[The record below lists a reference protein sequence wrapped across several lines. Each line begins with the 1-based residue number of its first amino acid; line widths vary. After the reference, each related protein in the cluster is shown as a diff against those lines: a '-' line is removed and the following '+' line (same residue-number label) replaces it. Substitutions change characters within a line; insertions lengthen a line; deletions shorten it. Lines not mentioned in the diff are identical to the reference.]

1 MSSPPEKKRK
11 TAATTPQSQPTSIQ
25 SLPDA
30 LVLSIVARVPRLYH
44 QTLSLVCKSFRSL
57 LVSPE
62 LFKARSLSGHIESC
76 LYLCIGCDTDYRMFT
91 LCRKPDQTL
100 TSEEEKKKSNGYAL
114 APVPDPDSHP
124 AYFTSLVAVGSDIY
138 NIAGSHGSSRVSI
151 LDCRSNT
158 WREAQSLGVELTS
171 VSATVIDRKIYVVGR
186 YTDDESIFKKDFF
199 EVLDTK
205 TQTWDP
211 QPFNCSE
218 TQDKFFSCR
227 TAFIDGKFLVMPFT
241 RGGVVAYNSKETR
254 WDPVQTKMACIVLK
268 DSHCQIENVMYCSI
282 DGRIRWYDTQ
292 VSSWRLVKGLLEL
305 GSFPCGPF
313 CVKLAD
319 YRGNIAVFWVKN
331 FPDEDKD
338 QRKMILC
345 AEIALERRTSF
356 EIWGKVLWFDHVLTV
371 PTDYELIKALA
382 ATV

>member
-11 TAATTPQSQPTSIQ
+11 TAASTPQSQPTSIQ
-25 SLPDA
+25 SLPDD

-44 QTLSLVCKSFRSL
+44 HTLSLVCKSFRSL

-62 LFKARSLSGHIESC
+62 LYEARSLSGHIESC

-100 TSEEEKKKSNGYAL
+100 TSEEEKKKSNGYVL
-114 APVPDPDSHP
+114 APVPAPDSYP
-124 AYFTSLVAVGSDIY
+124 AYFSSLVAVGSDIY

-158 WREAQSLGVELTS
+158 WREAPSLGVELTS

-186 YTDDESIFKKDFF
+186 YTDEESIFKKTS
-199 EVLDTK
+199 LRCWTQKHKLGILSPSIAARHK
-205 TQTWDP
+205 T
-211 QPFNCSE
+211 S
-218 TQDKFFSCR
+218 FSPAEPHLL
-227 TAFIDGKFLVMPFT
+227 TEKA
-241 RGGVVAYNSKETR
+241 VAYNSKESR
-254 WDPVQTKMACIVLK
+254 WDPVQTKLACIMLK
-268 DSHCQIENVMYCSI
+268 DSHCQIGNVMYCSV
-282 DGRIRWYDTQ
+282 DGRIRWCDTE

-305 GSFPCGPF
+305 GNFPCGPF
-313 CVKLAD
+313 RVKLAD

-331 FPDEDKD
+331 FPDDN

-371 PTDYELIKALA
+371 PTDYELIKALFLNA
-382 ATV
+382 